1 MINRGLEKH
10 VVASL
15 QNFPVVGILG
25 SRQVGKTT
33 LALEIRS
40 HCPDT
45 SVYLDLELP
54 SDLSKIAE
62 PELYLN
68 QHRDSLVI
76 IDEIQR
82 MPSLF
87 PILRALVDQDRKPG
101 RFLIL
106 GSASPDMVKK
116 SSESLAG
123 RIIYHVL
130 PPLQISEVG
139 QDDRV
144 SWSLWLRGGYPLSY
158 LAKTD
163 EASFAWRE
171 AFIKTYLERDIPQL
185 GIRVPALQMRRFWL
199 MLSHTHGRLWNA
211 SQIAGSLGITAPTV
225 RHYLDILAETFIV
238 RQLQPYLPNLRK
250 RLVKSPKVYVRDSGL
265 LHALL
270 NIRTT
275 DGLLGN
281 PYLGSSWE
289 GFALEQVW
297 NALPDDWPKYFYRTS
312 AGAEIDLIVLPPGTG
327 PVAFEIKYTGSPRLA
342 RGYHLGFDDL
352 GCHQGFVVYPGKEIY
367 PLAKNISAL
376 PITSVA
382 RLAEIMKA

>member
-1 MINRGLEKH
+1 MISRALEKQI
-10 VVASL
+10 VISL
-15 QNFPVVGILG
+15 QNFPVVGTLG

-33 LALEIRS
+33 LALEIRK
-40 HCPDT
+40 HYPDT

-68 QHRDSLVI
+68 QHRNSLVI

-82 MPSLF
+82 LPSLF

-106 GSASPDMVKK
+106 GSASPDMVRE

-130 PPLQISEVG
+130 PPLQISELG
-139 QDDRV
+139 QDDGV
-144 SWSLWLRGGYPLSY
+144 HWSLWLRGGYPLSY

-163 EASFAWRE
+163 ESSFIWRE
-171 AFIKTYLERDIPQL
+171 AFVKTYLERDIPQL

-199 MLSHTHGRLWNA
+199 MLSHSHGHLWNA

-225 RHYLDILAETFIV
+225 RHYLDILADTFIV
-238 RQLQPYLPNLRK
+238 RLLQPYLPNLKK

-265 LHALL
+265 LHTLL
-270 NIRTT
+270 NIRTI

-297 NALPDDWPKYFYRTS
+297 NTLPDDWPKYFYRTS
-312 AGAEIDLIVLPPGTG
+312 AGAEIDLIVLPPGSG
-327 PVAFEIKYTGSPRLA
+327 PITFEMKYTGSPKLS
-342 RGYHLGFDDL
+342 RGFHLGFDDL
-352 GCHQGFVVYPGKEIY
+352 GCRRGFVVYPGKEIY
-367 PLAKNISAL
+367 PLAKDVSAL

-382 RLAEIMKA
+382 RLAEIMEA